1 MQNKLRQLI
10 MSALKRNV
18 YTSSLPLVV
27 HLVGYEVYISGKVA
41 SNQQY
46 QEVISTVESVS
57 PYLRVYVAL
66 QVDKAAQAVA
76 R

>member
-10 MSALKRNV
+10 MSALKRNE

-27 HLVGYEVYISGKVA
+27 HLVGYDVFISGRVA
-41 SNQQY
+41 TNQQF

-57 PYLRVYVAL
+57 PYLRVHAEL
-66 QVDKAAQAVA
+66 EITESAHAAA